1 MDYRNRATTREDPA
15 MAAVAIGRAPLGS
28 SISWAAIIAGVFIAI
43 TLQIL
48 LSMLGVWVGFG
59 LASVTDLPA
68 LQDAATG
75 VGIWIAVS
83 ALISLFIAGLATAR
97 LANSISNAN
106 ALWHGVIL
114 WALALVGGIWLSI
127 SGFTGVLGFALTP
140 SAVLN
145 AVPGLTDEFA
155 AADAVTAAEISAEF
169 AGWFLLGALLA
180 LAAAVIGAIVGQLRG
195 DRRDAV
201 LSRDDAEEETTAP
214 EMRRQDVGARS
225 SSRAGDVAA
234 SGASTTETA
243 ERDEGLRRETRPP
256 REDRTERDER
266 AA

>member
-1 MDYRNRATTREDPA
+1 MDHRNRADFQKDSA
-15 MAAVAIGRAPLGS
+15 LAAVAIGRAPLGS

-59 LASVTDLPA
+59 LANVTDLTA

-127 SGFTGVLGFALTP
+127 TGFTGILGFALTP

-145 AVPGLTDEFA
+145 AIPGLADEFA
-155 AADAVTAAEISAEF
+155 APDALTAAQISAEF

-180 LAAAVIGAIVGQLRG
+180 LAAAIVGAIAGQVRG
-195 DRRDAV
+195 VRRDAV
-201 LSRDDAEEETTAP
+201 LSRDQAEDDTMAP
-214 EMRRQDVGARS
+214 EIRRQDVGARS
-225 SSRAGDVAA
+225 ASRTGDVAA
-234 SGASTTETA
+234 SGSQTA
-243 ERDEGLRRETRPP
+243 ERDEGLKRETRPS
-256 REDRTERDER
+256 RDDRTRRDER